1 METKKIGGL
10 RVTNEPLRIEFEDG
24 SYFVLAP
31 INALKFIMISSAA
44 AEDTSGIN
52 YMKQL
57 FAETVQEAQIADFTW
72 KRGDDIDALLEK
84 IPAAIFLELQNEV
97 TDLNNL
103 RGEQR
108 AVIERAAEIQEKK

>member
-1 METKKIGGL
+1 
-10 RVTNEPLRIEFEDG
+10 
-24 SYFVLAP
+24 
-31 INALKFIMISSAA
+31 
-44 AEDTSGIN
+44 
-52 YMKQL
+52 
-57 FAETVQEAQIADFTW
+57 VQEAQIADFTW